1 MIIKLRYLSMVLIIT
16 LVLLAGFMNSAIIT
30 KAAIA
35 AIALSCLLDI
45 ILYLV
50 DLVESTIIKPSED

>member
-1 MIIKLRYLSMVLIIT
+1 MKLRYLSIILVII
-16 LVLLAGFMNSAIIT
+16 LVLLAGFTNSAIMI

-35 AIALSCLLDI
+35 AMALSCLFDI

-50 DLVESTIIKPSED
+50 DLVESANIKPSED

>member
-1 MIIKLRYLSMVLIIT
+1 MVMKLRYLSIILIIT

-50 DLVESTIIKPSED
+50 DLVESTNVKPSED

>member
-1 MIIKLRYLSMVLIIT
+1 MIIKLRYLSIISIIT
-16 LVLLAGFMNSAIIT
+16 LVLLAGFMNSTIMT

-35 AIALSCLLDI
+35 AIALSCLFDI

-50 DLVESTIIKPSED
+50 DLVESTKAKPSED

>member
-1 MIIKLRYLSMVLIIT
+1 MVLIIT
-16 LVLLAGFMNSAIIT
+16 LVLLAGFMNSAIMI

-35 AIALSCLLDI
+35 SIALSCLFDI

>member
-16 LVLLAGFMNSAIIT
+16 LVLLAGFMNSAIMI

-35 AIALSCLLDI
+35 AIALSCLFDI

-50 DLVESTIIKPSED
+50 DLVGSTIIKPSED

>member
-1 MIIKLRYLSMVLIIT
+1 MVLIIT

>member
-1 MIIKLRYLSMVLIIT
+1 MIMKLRYLSIILVII
-16 LVLLAGFMNSAIIT
+16 LVLLAGFTNSAIMI

-35 AIALSCLLDI
+35 AMALSCLFDI

-50 DLVESTIIKPSED
+50 DLVESANIKPSED

>member
-16 LVLLAGFMNSAIIT
+16 LVLLAGFMNSAIMI
-30 KAAIA
+30 KAAITS
-35 AIALSCLLDI
+35 IALSCLFDI

-50 DLVESTIIKPSED
+50 DLVESTNVKPSED

>member
-1 MIIKLRYLSMVLIIT
+1 MIMKLRYLSIILVIT
-16 LVLLAGFMNSAIIT
+16 LVLLAGFTNSAIMI

-35 AIALSCLLDI
+35 AMALSCLFNI

-50 DLVESTIIKPSED
+50 DLVESANIKPSED

>member
-1 MIIKLRYLSMVLIIT
+1 MLIQSIILVVFS
-16 LVLLAGFMNSAIIT
+16 LVLVAGFMNSAIMI

-35 AIALSCLLDI
+35 AIALSCLFDI

>member
-1 MIIKLRYLSMVLIIT
+1 MIMKLRYLSVILVIT
-16 LVLLAGFMNSAIIT
+16 LVLLAGFTNSAIMI

-35 AIALSCLLDI
+35 AMALSCLFDI

-50 DLVESTIIKPSED
+50 DLVESANIKPSED

>member
-1 MIIKLRYLSMVLIIT
+1 MVLIIT
-16 LVLLAGFMNSAIIT
+16 LVLLAGFMNSAIMI

-35 AIALSCLLDI
+35 AIAYSCLFDI